1 MIIPHRG
8 GRAGGSL
15 LPLSEKLA
23 PRKRTGLEFI
33 YGAGESAAE
42 VIVGSGVTTWKP
54 RAAVAQDGD
63 DLWRGGA
70 TAQQF
75 FSDPFISD
83 APVRLWE
90 AFKNPQS
97 VQPSSIAAGRAGGW
111 FAARQTV
118 CIDGIVGHVRRNRAR
133 RQRQVGRTS
142 HTAFGLLQQSA
153 TPRGQASVGVQHLQ
167 PRRIAASVA
176 SLWFFIGEPS
186 QTAQVTPIGAGQV
199 AAIGES
205 QILADEAGDGRL
217 DGSGADS
224 HPGLQIAGAGL
235 EYHTRFVPGT
245 STYVEGAAE
254 KNPMI
259 RRGYSRDHRPDC
271 EQLVIALIVNN
282 EGFPFSYETFDGNR
296 TDVSTMETILRMVE
310 RKYGKARRI
319 WVFDRGIVSEENLAA
334 IRKRDGQYL
343 TGTPRSQMKQ
353 FEAEL
358 LKEDWTQVRPEVEVK
373 KVAIPQGEETYIL
386 CRTSGRKEKEKA
398 IRNRFSN
405 SMETALKG
413 LEKAIATG
421 RLKDRNK
428 MERRLGKIQARHPQ
442 VNDLYDVALKDTAEG
457 VRLFWQIKE
466 DRKNWRESREGAY
479 LLRTNLQAET
489 AEELWSKYMQLTEAE
504 ASFRALKSEL
514 SIRPLFHQLEPR
526 VKAHV
531 MVAFLGYALWV
542 TLKHLLKRR
551 PAIVP
556 KPSASGVENA
566 QPMTP
571 MKAIALLSTLQS
583 ADIVL
588 PTTDGREIRLR
599 RITEP
604 TAEQKSLL
612 RQLGISLPE
621 HLQFHRECSADSAI
635 A

>member
-1 MIIPHRG
+1 MFLRPHQRSKDG
-8 GRAGGSL
+8 KEHTYWSLVETVRTSSGPRQKTLCYLGELNGSAQARWL
-15 LPLSEKLA
+15 KSVEVFNEQGEAQQLKLFPSHIEVPDDDPLVARVLVNRVRLE
-23 PRKRTGLEFI
+23 RTRQFGACFLGWELWKHLELDRFFEQ
-33 YGAGESAAE
+33 AVDDDPADVAWSR
-42 VIVGSGVTTWKP
+42 V
-54 RAAVAQDGD
+54 AAVLAINRLCAPGSELAVEERWYPATALD
-63 DLWRGGA
+63 DLLEIAEGKIND
-70 TAQQF
+70 T
-75 FSDPFISD
+75 
-83 APVRLWE
+83 RLYRCLDRILPHKTKLE
-90 AFKNPQS
+90 
-97 VQPSSIAAGRAGGW
+97 
-111 FAARQTV
+111 
-118 CIDGIVGHVRRNRAR
+118 
-133 RQRQVGRTS
+133 
-142 HTAFGLLQQSA
+142 
-153 TPRGQASVGVQHLQ
+153 QHLKQ
-167 PRRIAASVA
+167 RY
-176 SLWFFIGEPS
+176 GELF
-186 QTAQVTPIGAGQV
+186 GAEFDV
-199 AAIGES
+199 
-205 QILADEAGDGRL
+205 LLYDL
-217 DGSGADS
+217 
-224 HPGLQIAGAGL
+224 
-235 EYHTRFVPGT
+235 T

-254 KNPMI
+254 KNPMV

-271 EQLVIALIVNN
+271 EQLVIALIVNH

-296 TDVSTMETILRMVE
+296 SDVSTMETVLRMVE

-343 TGTPRSQMKQ
+343 VGTPRSQMKR

-358 LKEDWTQVRPEVEVK
+358 LKDDWTQVRPEVEVK

-386 CRTSGRKEKEKA
+386 CRTAGRQEKEKA
-398 IRNRFSN
+398 IRKRFSDR
-405 SMETALKG
+405 MEDALKRLG
-413 LEKAIATG
+413 RTIETG

-442 VNDLYDVALKDTAEG
+442 VNDLYDLALRDTAEG
-457 VRLFWQIKE
+457 VRLFWQMKE

-479 LLRTNLQAET
+479 LLRTNLKTET

-556 KPSASGVENA
+556 KPSASEVENA

-588 PTTDGREIRLR
+588 PTTDGHEIRLR

-604 TAEQKSLL
+604 TVEQKSLL
-612 RQLGISLPE
+612 LQLGISLPE
-621 HLQFHRECSADSAI
+621 RLQFNRKCSVDSAI

>member
-1 MIIPHRG
+1 MFLRSHSRNKDGKDHTYWSLVETVRTADGPRQKTLCYLGELNSSARTRWLRTVEVFNEQGEAQQLKLFPSHVAPPPDDPQVARVLLNKVRLERTRQFGSCFLGLDLWKRLELDRFFQQSVDREAADVPWSRVAALLAINRLCAPGSELAIEQRWYPSTALDDLLEIEDGKINDTRLYRCLDRILPHKT
-8 GRAGGSL
+8 
-15 LPLSEKLA
+15 KLE
-23 PRKRTGLEFI
+23 RHLKER
-33 YGAGESAAE
+33 YGALFGAE
-42 VIVGSGVTTWKP
+42 FDVLLY
-54 RAAVAQDGD
+54 
-63 DLWRGGA
+63 DL
-70 TAQQF
+70 
-75 FSDPFISD
+75 
-83 APVRLWE
+83 
-90 AFKNPQS
+90 
-97 VQPSSIAAGRAGGW
+97 
-111 FAARQTV
+111 
-118 CIDGIVGHVRRNRAR
+118 
-133 RQRQVGRTS
+133 
-142 HTAFGLLQQSA
+142 
-153 TPRGQASVGVQHLQ
+153 
-167 PRRIAASVA
+167 
-176 SLWFFIGEPS
+176 
-186 QTAQVTPIGAGQV
+186 
-199 AAIGES
+199 
-205 QILADEAGDGRL
+205 
-217 DGSGADS
+217 
-224 HPGLQIAGAGL
+224 
-235 EYHTRFVPGT
+235 T

-254 KNPMI
+254 NNPMVH
-259 RRGYSRDHRPDC
+259 RGYSRDHRPDC

-310 RKYGKARRI
+310 RKYGKGRRI

-358 LKEDWTQVRPEVEVK
+358 LKQDWTRVRPEVEVK
-373 KVAIPQGEETYIL
+373 KVAISEGEETYIL

-405 SMETALKG
+405 SMETALKS
-413 LEKAIATG
+413 LEKTIVTG

-442 VNDLYDVALKDTAEG
+442 VNDLYDLALRDTVEG

-466 DRKNWRESREGAY
+466 DRKSWRESREGAY
-479 LLRTNLQAET
+479 LLRTNLKAET

-542 TLKHLLKRR
+542 TLKQLLKRR
-551 PAIVP
+551 PAVVP
-556 KPSASGVENA
+556 KPPASRVENA
-566 QPMTP
+566 QPMSP
-571 MKAIALLSTLQS
+571 MRAIALLSTLQS

-612 RQLGISLPE
+612 RQLGLSLPD
-621 HLQFHRECSADSAI
+621 HLQFNRECSADSAI

>member
-1 MIIPHRG
+1 MFLRPNRRSKDGKAHIYW
-8 GRAGGSL
+8 SL
-15 LPLSEKLA
+15 
-23 PRKRTGLEFI
+23 
-33 YGAGESAAE
+33 GE
-42 VIVGSGVTTWKP
+42 T
-54 RAAVAQDGD
+54 
-63 DLWRGGA
+63 
-70 TAQQF
+70 
-75 FSDPFISD
+75 
-83 APVRLWE
+83 
-90 AFKNPQS
+90 
-97 VQPSSIAAGRAGGW
+97 
-111 FAARQTV
+111 
-118 CIDGIVGHVRRNRAR
+118 
-133 RQRQVGRTS
+133 GRTS
-142 HTAFGLLQQSA
+142 DGPRQRTLCYLGELNSSAQARWLKTIEVFNEQGEAQQLKLFPA
-153 TPRGQASVGVQHLQ
+153 HV
-167 PRRIAASVA
+167 
-176 SLWFFIGEPS
+176 EP
-186 QTAQVTPIGAGQV
+186 PPDDPQV
-199 AAIGES
+199 ARV
-205 QILADEAGDGRL
+205 LVNKVRL
-217 DGSGADS
+217 ERTRQFGSCW
-224 HPGLQIAGAGL
+224 LGL
-235 EYHTRFVPGT
+235 ELWKRLELDRFFADAVDEQEADVPWSRVAAVLAINRLCAPGSELAVEERWYPSTALDDLLGIEEGKLNDTRLYRCLDRILPHKTKLERHLKNRYGELFGAEFDVLLYDLT

-254 KNPMI
+254 NNPMV

-296 TDVSTMETILRMVE
+296 SDVSTMETILRMVE

-334 IRKRDGQYL
+334 IRKRNGQYL

-353 FEAEL
+353 FEADL
-358 LKEDWTQVRPEVEVK
+358 LQEDWTQVRPEVEVK

-413 LEKAIATG
+413 LEKAIVAG

-442 VNDLYDVALKDTAEG
+442 VNDLYDLALRDTPEG

-466 DRKNWRESREGAY
+466 DRRNWRESREGAY
-479 LLRTNLQAET
+479 LLRTNLKAET
-489 AEELWSKYMQLTEAE
+489 AEELWAKYMQLTEAE

-514 SIRPLFHQLEPR
+514 SVRPLFHQLEPR

-551 PAIVP
+551 PAILP
-556 KPSASGVENA
+556 QPSVSGVNNA
-566 QPMTP
+566 QPLSA
-571 MKAIALLSTLQS
+571 MKALALLSTLQS

-588 PTTDGREIRLR
+588 PTTDGQEIRLR

-612 RQLGISLPE
+612 PQLGLGLPE
-621 HLQFHRECSADSAI
+621 RFQLNRKCSVDFETA
-635 A
+635 